1 MRGAFCF
8 SFIKCCLCFS
18 VLSVRFRVLKR
29 FPGIGQQGKPLLIL
43 LSVLGPTGTAPV
55 DSYGHGQETG
65 APNLQDGPLPA
76 PVRLRARAVSNS
88 LEWIFSK
95 GCGGE
100 VGLTGSGYTR
110 AMTQPKSSGLIL
122 PVRQR
127 HRSTAIW
134 RAMATMAFLRAA
146 AVALGWPTTGHHL
159 RTSLQSRCHTTIR
172 QASSTSAVRRRT
184 LPCLVIESRRWLLP
198 LELTPPHSPV

>member
-1 MRGAFCF
+1 
-8 SFIKCCLCFS
+8 
-18 VLSVRFRVLKR
+18 LKR
-29 FPGIGQQGKPLLIL
+29 FPGIGQQRKPLLIL

-100 VGLTGSGYTR
+100 VGL
-110 AMTQPKSSGLIL
+110 
-122 PVRQR
+122 
-127 HRSTAIW
+127 
-134 RAMATMAFLRAA
+134 
-146 AVALGWPTTGHHL
+146 
-159 RTSLQSRCHTTIR
+159 
-172 QASSTSAVRRRT
+172 
-184 LPCLVIESRRWLLP
+184 
-198 LELTPPHSPV
+198 